1 MKYQRPHWTSF
12 IRLNWNGTMNET
24 GELIPE
30 DDLCTY
36 SEPRYLYERF
46 ILVAIVGT
54 TVAVVN
60 IIENVFL
67 CFILFGRKSYR
78 SSHCLYLALL
88 AFFDI
93 FIAGAYIPLMSL
105 NLLVDYWR
113 SVVLLRAWFTYM
125 IPMITVSHI
134 AMTASSFLMVAASF
148 ERYCVT
154 VHPHC
159 TKFLNRNSTENQ
171 MYCRNRIAAG
181 AVFLGVATKCTHPFE
196 FEITYVPE
204 CLGTMNEYSL
214 GLSPLAMDEVYNAY
228 WRIWF
233 RSVFTILVPFF
244 LLASMNIRIVLVIQR
259 TEFQFLSA
267 QKLSDA
273 KRKSRVRAATR
284 TLVFVVATYLL
295 SNVLNVI
302 ITIWEYIDYESIT
315 VTFATFYTFAVDVVS
330 LLTIFAGALRPPIY
344 ICCQSELRKDFAAK
358 LKRIC
363 YRSSY
368 KGYNQTVMTPIGTLD
383 ETHREEGELR
393 DSPVDEEEEGSP
405 PPAYPGLF
413 FRFGTGI
420 LAEQPDSDNNCNVI
434 KNVMCV

>member
-1 MKYQRPHWTSF
+1 M
-12 IRLNWNGTMNET
+12 NGSREVDSA
-24 GELIPE
+24 E
-30 DDLCTY
+30 DLCTY
-36 SEPRYLYERF
+36 SEPHYLYERF

-54 TVAVVN
+54 TLALVN
-60 IIENVFL
+60 IIENMFL
-67 CFILFGRKSYR
+67 CVILFGRKSYR

-105 NLLVDYWR
+105 NMLVDYWK
-113 SVVLLRAWFTYM
+113 SVVLLRAWFAYM

-154 VHPHC
+154 VRPHC
-159 TKFLNRNSTENQ
+159 TKFLNRN
-171 MYCRNRIAAG
+171 RNRIAAA
-181 AVFLGVATKCTHPFE
+181 AVFLGIATKCTHPFE

-204 CLGTMNEYSL
+204 CLGTMNEYNL

-233 RSVFTILVPFF
+233 RSVFTILLPFF
-244 LLASMNIRIVLVIQR
+244 LLAFMNIRIVLVIQR

-295 SNVLNVI
+295 SNILNVI

-315 VTFATFYTFAVDVVS
+315 VTFNTFYLFAVDVVS
-330 LLTIFAGALRPPIY
+330 LLTIFAGALRLPIY
-344 ICCQSELRKDFAAK
+344 VCCQSELRKEFGAK

-383 ETHREEGELR
+383 DAQREECELQ
-393 DSPVDEEEEGSP
+393 DSHAEDQEDGST
-405 PPAYPGLF
+405 PPAYPNFF
-413 FRFGTGI
+413 FRFGTGL
-420 LAEQPDSDNNCNVI
+420 LADHSDNDSNCNVI
-434 KNVMCV
+434 KNDMCI

>member
-1 MKYQRPHWTSF
+1 
-12 IRLNWNGTMNET
+12 MNET
-24 GELIPE
+24 VEYE
-30 DDLCTY
+30 VDDPCAY
-36 SEPRYLYERF
+36 GEPRYLYERF

-67 CFILFGRKSYR
+67 CFMLFSRKSYR

-105 NLLVDYWR
+105 NLVVDYWR

-154 VHPHC
+154 VHPHV
-159 TKFLNRNSTENQ
+159 TKFLNRN
-171 MYCRNRIAAG
+171 RNRIAA
-181 AVFLGVATKCTHPFE
+181 ASVFLGVATKCTHPFE

-204 CLGTMNEYSL
+204 CLGTMGEYRL
-214 GLSPLAMDEVYNAY
+214 DLSPLAMDEIYNAY

-244 LLASMNIRIVLVIQR
+244 LLAFMNIRIVLVIQR
-259 TEFQFLSA
+259 SEFQFLSA

-295 SNVLNVI
+295 SNILNVI

-315 VTFATFYTFAVDVVS
+315 VTFNTFYTFAVDVVS
-330 LLTIFAGALRPPIY
+330 LLTIFAGALRLPIY
-344 ICCQSELRKDFAAK
+344 VCCQSELRKEFAAQ
-358 LKRIC
+358 LKKIC
-363 YRSSY
+363 YRNPY
-368 KGYNQTVMTPIGTLD
+368 KGYNQTMMTPVGTMD
-383 ETHREEGELR
+383 EMHRDDVDRR
-393 DSPVDEEEEGSP
+393 DSRLEEDDDASP

-413 FRFGTGI
+413 FKLGTA
-420 LAEQPDSDNNCNVI
+420 LLSEPPDANCNII
-434 KNVMCV
+434 KNELCV